1 MCGIIGFT
9 NHIQNADSVLESMM
23 EKIRHRGPD
32 AGGKYIDDD
41 IALGHRRLSI
51 IDVSE
56 QGNQP
61 LYNDDRSLVL
71 IFNGEIYNYREIRE
85 ELTALGYNFR
95 TQTDSEVLIHGYEE
109 YGTGL
114 LEKLRGMFS
123 FVIWDVKQKRLFG
136 ARDFFGI
143 KPMYY
148 AQMDG
153 TFIFG
158 SEIKSFLPHPAFK
171 KELNTAALESYLT
184 FQYSPTEDTFFKGV
198 KKLPPAHYF
207 IWENGTLTVQRYWD
221 VHFEADEQPLLGDWV
236 KQISDTFKDSVTAHK
251 IADVEVGSFLSS
263 GVDSSYVAA
272 VANVDK
278 TFTVGFGTDEK
289 YNEIGWAK
297 RFSRAIGK
305 ENFSHVITQQ
315 EYWDVL
321 PTIQYH
327 MDEPLADPSCI
338 ALYFVCKLAAE
349 QVKVV
354 LSGEGAD
361 ELFGGYNVYSEP
373 GATWYDK
380 VPMGLRRGIANA
392 VSLLPAKRGLNF
404 LVRKGRTLEERFI
417 GNAYMF
423 TPAERKSLLKIE
435 TDAPDPTVITKPY
448 YDKVKEADPVTKMQ
462 YLDIHLWMAGD
473 ILLKADKMSM
483 AHSLELRVPFLDK
496 ELMHVAE
503 KIPSRFR
510 VTHRVPTDD
519 DTPYTTKYAMR
530 LAAKRNTPKET
541 AATSAKK
548 KLGFPVPIRVWLK
561 EDGCFETVKA
571 SFTSPAAEQFFHTEQ
586 LVKLL
591 EDHRRGKADY
601 SRKIWTVYMFLVWYK
616 VYFEDAEAGAA
627 RVQNGNEQN

>member
-1 MCGIIGFT
+1 MCGIIGFSGRT
-9 NHIQNADSVLESMM
+9 EHAETVLENMM
-23 EKIRHRGPD
+23 EQIRHRGPD
-32 AGGKYIDDD
+32 AGGKYLNGE

-51 IDVSE
+51 IDITE
-56 QGNQP
+56 QGDQP
-61 LYNDDRSLVL
+61 IFNEDRSMVLV
-71 IFNGEIYNYREIRE
+71 FNGEIYNYKEIRE
-85 ELTALGYNFR
+85 TLIAAGHSFR
-95 TQTDSEVLIHGYEE
+95 TETDSEVLIHGYEE
-109 YGTGL
+109 YGEEL
-114 LEKLRGMFS
+114 LSKLRGMFS
-123 FVIWDVKQKRLFG
+123 FVIWDDRKKELFG

-148 AQMDG
+148 AQMG
-153 TFIFG
+153 STFLFG
-158 SEIKSFLPHPAFK
+158 SEIKAFLPHPDFK
-171 KELNTAALESYLT
+171 KELNTDALEQYLT

-198 KKLPPAHYF
+198 KKLPAAHFFRYQ
-207 IWENGTLTVQRYWD
+207 NGKLTVQRYWD
-221 VHFEADEQPLLGDWV
+221 VHFEADDAPLLGDWV
-236 KQISDTFKDSVTAHK
+236 KKISETFRDSVAAHK

-278 TFTVGFGTDEK
+278 TFTVGFGSDEK

-321 PTIQYH
+321 PKIQYQ

-349 QVKVV
+349 HVKVV

-361 ELFGGYNVYSEP
+361 EIFGGYNVYSEP
-373 GATWYDK
+373 NGTWYDK
-380 VPMGLRRGIANA
+380 LPMGVRRGVANA
-392 VSLLPAKRGLNF
+392 ASLLPAKRGRNF

-417 GNAYMF
+417 GNAYIF
-423 TPAERKSLLKIE
+423 TPAERKALLRIE
-435 TDAPDPTVITKPY
+435 TNAPDPSAVTKPF
-448 YDKVKEADPVTKMQ
+448 YDAAKGADDVTRMQ
-462 YLDIHLWMAGD
+462 YLDLHLWMTGD

-503 KIPSRFR
+503 QIPTKFR
-510 VTHRVPTDD
+510 VTHHVATDD
-519 DTPYTTKYAMR
+519 KTPYTTKYAMR
-530 LAAKRNTPKET
+530 LAAKRDTPPET
-541 AATSAKK
+541 ADTAAKK

-561 EDGCFETVKA
+561 QDDCYNTVRTA
-571 SFTSPAAEQFFHTEQ
+571 FVSPDAERFFHTDKI
-586 LVKLL
+586 VKLL
-591 EDHRRGKADY
+591 DDHKNGKADN

-616 VYFEDAEAGAA
+616 VYFGGKTA
-627 RVQNGNEQN
+627 

>member
-1 MCGIIGFT
+1 MCGIIGFSSR
-9 NHIQNADSVLESMM
+9 IDNAETILEEMM

-32 AGGKYIDDD
+32 AGGKYLNGE

-51 IDVSE
+51 IDITE
-56 QGNQP
+56 QGDQP
-61 LYNDDRSLVL
+61 IFNEDRSMVLV
-71 IFNGEIYNYREIRE
+71 FNGEIYNYKEIRE
-85 ELTALGYNFR
+85 QLLAAGHTFR
-95 TQTDSEVLIHGYEE
+95 TETDSEVLIHGYEE
-109 YGTGL
+109 YGTEL
-114 LEKLRGMFS
+114 LNKLRGMFS
-123 FVIWDVKQKRLFG
+123 FVIWDEKQKTLFG

-148 AQMDG
+148 AQMG
-153 TFIFG
+153 ESFLFG
-158 SEIKSFLPHPAFK
+158 SEIKAFLPHPHFK
-171 KELNTAALESYLT
+171 KELNTDVLEQYLT

-198 KKLPPAHYF
+198 KKLPAAHYF
-207 IWENGTLTVQRYWD
+207 LYKEGKLTVQRYWD
-221 VHFEADEQPLLGDWV
+221 VHFEADDAPLLGDWV
-236 KQISDTFKDSVTAHK
+236 KQISETFKDSVAAHK

-278 TFTVGFGTDEK
+278 TFTVGFGSDEK

-305 ENFSHVITQQ
+305 ENFSHVITQH
-315 EYWDVL
+315 EYWDAL
-321 PTIQYH
+321 PKIQYQ

-361 ELFGGYNVYSEP
+361 EIFGGYNVYSEP

-380 VPMGLRRGIANA
+380 VPMPVRRGIANA
-392 VSLLPAKRGLNF
+392 ASLLPAKRGVNF
-404 LVRKGRTLEERFI
+404 LVRKGKTLEERFI

-423 TPAERKSLLKIE
+423 TPAERRALLKIQ
-435 TDAPDPTVITKPY
+435 TNAPDPTAVTKPF
-448 YDKVKEADPVTKMQ
+448 YDKVQDADTVTKMQ
-462 YLDIHLWMAGD
+462 YLDLHLWMTGD

-503 KIPSRFR
+503 KIPTKFR

-519 DTPYTTKYAMR
+519 KTPYTTKYAMR
-530 LAAKRNTPKET
+530 LAAKRDTPPET
-541 AATSAKK
+541 ADTAAKK

-561 EDGCFETVKA
+561 QDDCYGTVRSA
-571 SFTSPAAEQFFHTEQ
+571 FVSPAAEHFFHTEQ
-586 LVKLL
+586 LIQLL
-591 EDHRRGKADY
+591 DEHKSGKKDN

-616 VYFEDAEAGAA
+616 VYFGDSAA
-627 RVQNGNEQN
+627 